1 VPVTVWIP
9 LLVPARAQPGGDRT
23 GTSWL
28 TGGMTATTDA
38 PTTMAAA
45 TVATLRAT
53 YRSGV
58 TRPLAWRRR
67 QLGQLARMLQENE
80 AAFLDALKVDL
91 GKPPVEGYITDIAFV
106 LSEIEDMVK
115 HLARWNRTTRVSSP
129 LVTLP
134 ARSKLVPEPLGVV
147 LVIAPWNY
155 PVQLLLA
162 PVAGA
167 IAAGNTVVMK
177 PSEVSAATS
186 ALLARLVPRYMD
198 PSAIALVEGGV
209 PETTALLAERFDH
222 IFYTGNGT
230 VGRVVMAAA
239 ARHLTPVTLELGGKS
254 PVIVDRS
261 ANLRVAARRV
271 AWGKWL
277 NAGQTCIAPDY
288 VLVHEDVRD
297 RFLDELTEA
306 VTTFYGADPHASA
319 DYGRIVS
326 DRHFDRLAALAQD
339 GTVVVGG
346 RTEASE
352 RYIAPTVLVDVD
364 PSSPVMQ
371 EEIFGPLLPVLTVA
385 SARQAVDM
393 VNERDHPLALY
404 VFAGDKAVVDD
415 VLARTT
421 SGGVTVN
428 GTMLH
433 FTNPHLPFGGIGESG
448 MGGYHGESGVRLF
461 QHLKPVL
468 TRGTAVDPSL
478 PYPPYNDRKAKIFR
492 RIL

>member
-1 VPVTVWIP
+1 
-9 LLVPARAQPGGDRT
+9 
-23 GTSWL
+23 
-28 TGGMTATTDA
+28 MTATTDA
-38 PTTMAAA
+38 PSADLATTADD
-45 TVATLRAT
+45 LRAT

-67 QLGQLARMLQENE
+67 QLEQLVRMLEE
-80 AAFLDALKVDL
+80 HETEFLDALRIDL
-91 GKPPVEGYITDIAFV
+91 GKPGLEGFVSEIAFV
-106 LSEIEDMVK
+106 TAEIRSMIK
-115 HLARWNRTTRVSSP
+115 HLARWNRPRRVPSP
-129 LVTLP
+129 LITLP
-134 ARSKLVPEPLGVV
+134 ARSRLVPEPLGVV

-155 PVQLLLA
+155 PVQLLLV

-177 PSEVSAATS
+177 PSEVSAATTTV
-186 ALLARLVPRYMD
+186 LARLVPQYLD
-198 PSAIALVEGGV
+198 PSAVRLVEGGV
-209 PETTALLAERFDH
+209 PETTELLTQRFDH

-261 ANLRVAARRV
+261 ANLKVAARRV

-288 VLVHEDVRD
+288 VLVDEPVREA
-297 RFLDELTEA
+297 FLDHLDRA
-306 VTTFYGADPHASA
+306 ITTFYGDDPHTSP

-326 DRHFDRLAALAQD
+326 DRHFDRLTALLAD
-339 GTVVVGG
+339 GTVATGG
-346 RTEASE
+346 RSEPGE

-364 PSSPVMQ
+364 PASPLMS
-371 EEIFGPLLPVLTVA
+371 EEIFGPLLPVLGVA
-385 SARQAVDM
+385 SAREAVDF
-393 VNERDHPLALY
+393 VNGRDHPLALY
-404 VFAGDKAVVDD
+404 VFAGDRAVVDD
-415 VLARTT
+415 VLARTS

-428 GTMLH
+428 GTILH
-433 FTNPHLPFGGIGESG
+433 FTNPHLPFGGIGVSG
-448 MGGYHGESGVRLF
+448 MGGYHGEAGVQRF
-461 QHLKPVL
+461 QHRKPVL

-478 PYPPYNDRKAKIFR
+478 AYPPYTDRKAALVR